1 MMKQAQVSGEGR
13 IQLFSKRNDVEEQ
26 MKKIDE
32 DIKGEVKI
40 ENKKVFGQNNDV
52 IKD

>member
-1 MMKQAQVSGEGR
+1 
-13 IQLFSKRNDVEEQ
+13 
-26 MKKIDE
+26 MKKSDE

-52 IKD
+52 IKDLTEFLPFFRKENKDSPQK

>member
-1 MMKQAQVSGEGR
+1 
-13 IQLFSKRNDVEEQ
+13 

-52 IKD
+52 IKDLTELLPTKKIKPPQAKFFSKVLL

>member
-1 MMKQAQVSGEGR
+1 MMKQAKVSGKER
-13 IQLFSKRNDVEEQ
+13 TQLFSKRNDVEEQ

-40 ENKKVFGQNNDV
+40 ENKKGFGQN
-52 IKD
+52 KSRT

>member
-13 IQLFSKRNDVEEQ
+13 IQLFSKRNDVEEL
-26 MKKIDE
+26 MKKSDE

-40 ENKKVFGQNNDV
+40 KNKRFLGK
-52 IKD
+52 IMM